1 MDFSG
6 VSPEVI
12 VQAVAQQREA
22 DTRIEAQAR
31 LVKNVQETQENAI
44 MQLMEAV
51 PLPEGRSGHQV
62 NLKV

>member
-44 MQLMEAV
+44 MALMEAV
-51 PLPEGRSGHQV
+51 PLPDARSGHNV

>member
-12 VQAVAQQREA
+12 VQAITQQREV

-31 LVKNVQETQENAI
+31 LVKDVQATQENAI

-51 PLPEGRSGHQV
+51 PLPDGRSGH
-62 NLKV
+62 NLNIKV